1 MIQELLLMQKEY
13 FKKGYTKELAFRIDQ
28 LKLLK
33 KTIQKNE
40 EEILKALNK
49 DLGKPHFEG
58 YATEVGF
65 ILESIDYFVKNLRK
79 WAKDKK
85 ERAPF
90 HQGISKSFIISEPYG
105 QVLIIGPFN
114 YPFQLLIEPM
124 IGALAA
130 GNTVILK
137 PSENASHIEELIVK
151 LIKDT
156 FPNDYVAVITGDRHV
171 TSELIKAKFD
181 YIFFTGSVGV
191 GKIVMAEAAK
201 NLTPVTLELGGKS
214 PVIVH
219 KDANIEVAAKRIAW
233 GKFLN
238 TGQTCVAPDYIYV
251 HSDIEEEFKK
261 SLQRVIN
268 EFYGK
273 DPKESIDYGRIINKR
288 NFDRLVKLINKDK
301 VYFGGDY
308 DIKNLYI
315 SPTILEN
322 VTWEDKVME
331 DEIFG
336 PILPV
341 MKYESL
347 DEIIGVINS
356 RHKPLALYLFSENKE
371 IQEKVL
377 NQTSFGGGCINDTI
391 SHLISPKVPFGGV
404 GNSGI
409 GTYHGKYSFDTFS
422 HKKSILKKSTRF
434 DIKLIY
440 PPYKNRLNIIK
451 KVLK

>member
-1 MIQELLLMQKEY
+1 MIQELLSSQKEY
-13 FKKGYTKELAFRIDQ
+13 FKAGDTRDLDFRINK

-33 KTIQKNE
+33 KTIQKYEN
-40 EEILKALNK
+40 EILYALNK

-65 ILESIDYFVKNLRK
+65 ILDSIEYFVKNLKK

-85 ERAPF
+85 EKAPI
-90 HQGISKSFIISEPYG
+90 HQGISKSFIKSEPYG

-137 PSENASHIEELIVK
+137 PSENALHIEKIIVK
-151 LIKDT
+151 LIEET
-156 FPNDYVAVITGDRHV
+156 FSNDYVAVVTGDRQI
-171 TSELIKAKFD
+171 TSELIKSKFD

-191 GKIVMAEAAK
+191 GKIVMEEAAK

-219 KDANIEVAAKRIAW
+219 KDANIEIAAKRIAW
-233 GKFLN
+233 GKFIN

-251 HSDIEEEFKK
+251 HSDIEEELKRALKK
-261 SLQRVIN
+261 VIN
-268 EFYGK
+268 QFYSN
-273 DPKESIDYGRIINKR
+273 DPKNSIDYGRIINER
-288 NFDRLVKLINKDK
+288 NFNRLIDLINKDK
-301 VYFGGDY
+301 TYIGGEY
-308 DIKNLYI
+308 DIKELYI

-322 VTWEDKVME
+322 VSWEDKVME

-336 PILPV
+336 PILPI

-347 DEIIGVINS
+347 GEIIQVINT
-356 RHKPLALYLFSENKE
+356 RAKPLALYLFSENKST
-371 IQEKVL
+371 QEKVL
-377 NQTSFGGGCINDTI
+377 NEISFGGGCINDTI

-404 GNSGI
+404 GNSGM
-409 GTYHGKYSFDTFS
+409 GLYHGKYSFDTFS
-422 HKKSILKKSTRF
+422 HKKSILKKSTKF
-434 DIKLIY
+434 DINLIY
-440 PPYKNRLNIIK
+440 PPYKNKINILK

>member
-1 MIQELLLMQKEY
+1 MIQELLLRQKEY
-13 FKKGYTKELAFRIDQ
+13 FKKGDTKELTFRIDQ

-40 EEILKALNK
+40 EEILQALNK

-85 ERAPF
+85 AMVPL

-137 PSENASHIEELIVK
+137 PSENASHIEKLIVK
-151 LIKDT
+151 LIEDT
-156 FPNDYVAVITGDRHV
+156 FPNDYVAVITGDRDV

-251 HSDIEEEFKK
+251 HSDIEEEFKRTLGK
-261 SLQRVIN
+261 VIN

-273 DPKESIDYGRIINKR
+273 NPKESIDYGKIINKR
-288 NFDRLVKLINKDK
+288 NFSRLIDLINKDK
-301 VYFGGDY
+301 VYIGGEH
-308 DIKNLYI
+308 DIEKLYI

-336 PILPV
+336 PILPI

-347 DEIIGVINS
+347 DKIIEVINS
-356 RHKPLALYLFSENKE
+356 KPKPLALYFFSENNK

-422 HKKSILKKSTRF
+422 HKKSILKKSTKF

-440 PPYKNRLNIIK
+440 PPYKNRINIIK